1 MPRTKETAELRKL
14 KEELQHCKDCREKE
28 RDDAIER
35 CYKDRERYELKI
47 KGLDKKIMTLT
58 ISVSAAGG
66 LLGKDA
72 MQEIGEI
79 TGIVE
84 TITDVGG
91 DVVQKDDDGFWFDNI
106 PGEVEFKPWNPNTGA
121 GVLVADNWND
131 TNVHILSHTLH
142 YGTGVFEGVR
152 AYKTSSGP
160 AIFRLKEHTSRL
172 FKAANKL
179 NIKIPFS
186 EDEINNAQCEILNKN
201 NLDEGYIRPI
211 VYLGN
216 EGLGLRAKDL
226 SVNVAVAAWEWPSY
240 MDPQSKENGI
250 SVIKSSHMQYENPLH
265 SGNKIIGTYFVNTM
279 ALHEAID
286 NGADEAIMMDKD
298 GFISEGSG
306 ENIFLVKNSKVLTP
320 TTDHCLNGITRQSVI
335 QIGKDLNMEVIEK
348 NIKFEDLVEADE
360 AFFTGTAVEITPIT
374 SLNGKLINKGKRGKI
389 TQQLQEKFQE
399 ITQDLQVNEAVE
411 GTMVNLFYDK
421 RVESWEISTRT
432 AISGNYWWT
441 YKSPDRK
448 PEPHEKIMQMTF
460 RAMFL
465 QTLGYHENTPFKP
478 ECKFTSLMPRKP

>member
-1 MPRTKETAELRKL
+1 MFIDTEKKL
-14 KEELQHCKDCREKE
+14 IWKN
-28 RDDAIER
+28 
-35 CYKDRERYELKI
+35 
-47 KGLDKKIMTLT
+47 G
-58 ISVSAAGG
+58 SFG
-66 LLGKDA
+66 
-72 MQEIGEI
+72 
-79 TGIVE
+79 
-84 TITDVGG
+84 
-91 DVVQKDDDGFWFDNI
+91 
-106 PGEVEFKPWNPNTGA
+106 
-121 GVLVADNWND
+121 NWND

-172 FKAANKL
+172 FNAANKL

-186 EDEINNAQCEILNKN
+186 EDEINDAQCEILNKN
-201 NLDEGYIRPI
+201 NLNEGYIRPI

-240 MDPQSKENGI
+240 MDPQSKKNGI

-399 ITQDLQVNEAVE
+399 I
-411 GTMVNLFYDK
+411 
-421 RVESWEISTRT
+421 
-432 AISGNYWWT
+432 ISGNNAAYDNWLT
-441 YKSPDRK
+441 YTR
-448 PEPHEKIMQMTF
+448 
-460 RAMFL
+460 
-465 QTLGYHENTPFKP
+465 
-478 ECKFTSLMPRKP
+478 